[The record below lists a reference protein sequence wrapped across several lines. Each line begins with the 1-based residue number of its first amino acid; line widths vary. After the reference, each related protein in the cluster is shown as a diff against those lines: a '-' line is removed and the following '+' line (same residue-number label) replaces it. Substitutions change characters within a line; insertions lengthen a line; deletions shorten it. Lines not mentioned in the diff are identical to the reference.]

1 MVVNLHGTF
10 NIYIMN
16 RNHKVSSFFT
26 LVIVLIISVLSGCKG
41 GQKAPEESKPLSFAE
56 SEESIMDDIK
66 QAEKVFNAL
75 PSPLESAMLIKSAGA
90 EFDGSFLVPVNNVS
104 SYVTNKAMALNLGAY
119 TCDLSFSSMYEQT
132 QLIIDYMNAAKKMAD
147 GLGILDVISQEDI
160 DKLEENINDTEVIM
174 DIVSQTFMNSN
185 SYLEENGQPATAA
198 MVLLGGWIEGFY
210 ISTQLVDMDNFDNN
224 QLVSRIIDQ
233 KLSIDILL
241 SLLEDSKGNAAV
253 DELIGQIT
261 ELKTVFDKITI
272 NTSAPR
278 PVYDEASKTTIIKSE
293 VKTDMTPEVFK
304 ELSNTVAVIR
314 NSFVKP

>member
-1 MVVNLHGTF
+1 MDKN
-10 NIYIMN
+10 Y
-16 RNHKVSSFFT
+16 KVSFF
-26 LVIVLIISVLSGCKG
+26 LVFGLALIISVFTGCKG
-41 GQKAPEESKPLSFAE
+41 GNKATVEEESVTFAQD
-56 SEESIMDDIK
+56 EEAILQDIK

-90 EFDGSFLVPVNNVS
+90 EFNEALLNPVSNVNK
-104 SYVTNKAMALNLGAY
+104 YVTNRAMALNLGAF

-132 QLIIDYMNAAKKMAD
+132 QLLIDYMNAAKQMAD
-147 GLGILDVISQEDI
+147 GLGILDAIAQEDI
-160 DKLEENINDTEVIM
+160 DRLEENINDSEVIM

-224 QLVSRIIDQ
+224 KLVSRIIDQ

-241 SLLEDSKGNAAV
+241 NLLEDSKGNAAV
-253 DELIGQIT
+253 DELIGQIN

-272 NTSAPR
+272 ETSTPR
-278 PVYDEASKTTIIKSE
+278 PVYDESTQSTVIKSE
-293 VKTDMTPEVFK
+293 VKTNMTPEVFL
-304 ELSNTVAVIR
+304 ELSKTVALIR
-314 NSFVKP
+314 NSFVES